1 MKLPVEAGP
10 DYFRYGLVTGR
21 RPGNFLERQL
31 SELLTGRTRQILLKN
46 SKLPARRK
54 TNLHD
59 SVVT

>member
-1 MKLPVEAGP
+1 MTGADTLLPV
-10 DYFRYGLVTGR
+10 GLPRANGCSVT
-21 RPGNFLERQL
+21 
-31 SELLTGRTRQILLKN
+31 IVLKN